1 MPTERWKDW
10 SRSVWKIVFAACA
23 ILDISFCLSA
33 LVEGWYEGEG
43 VTPSDH
49 HNHDKK
55 NFLGFV
61 LNRHKDEIDGERSSS
76 SDDETCSAHPM
87 WGAVSITFCFCC
99 LIEAM
104 IRAKEARQ
112 IAFETAALDNFE
124 KKLAKLYATTRSGV
138 FRQQP
143 GIADYDQGHHDLELA
158 RNHLRAWTPVMS
170 VLFSWFILIPWINFW
185 RGNHDGC
192 GNDPALAT
200 IWITQSIT
208 HMSIFM
214 ETVKSE
220 LIDFLRRTI
229 LPWGSLRQPLRLWK
243 RIRKLSRWFRYLR
256 YAGPL
261 LRVLLK
267 LQDQFWVFSSTWRQ
281 SLQAEIEKRKRLA
294 ERSMMFEDIRKIESL
309 AKLNTALS
317 SIPSHLQMQALGLR
331 NAIVE
336 KRQQAQKL
344 RHRIDVLKRNV
355 GRRGSISVPSSEL
368 YDQII
373 DLRQELTTTV
383 ITALMSSNL
392 VSPHT
397 RFSVGWRVIVTVAL
411 LSELFRLYASWHLS
425 GTFGVSL
432 TQMIS
437 SLLVECDQVMMERF
451 RIMTK
456 RGTPVRRFVGK
467 ILNIRNVELAECY
480 PTNPAARL
488 VLQSGKMFES
498 GIDIVCFLDIFVWF
512 FTGELDANGIVVPKP
527 FFYRCIL
534 PGTLVQVLDH
544 PTLPDKLPHLIHC
557 SMDAFRAAGYARVI
571 RWACAIYPA
580 FEMLVV
586 DPIKLY
592 LFRPMGD
599 DEYLKYTESFA
610 LIPQVFSQSNL
621 IRRQSFHTKGLHSS
635 NLLASPN
642 EFASPLRTKSTHKLV
657 AFPSYLGGL
666 DKSPSVSNHL
676 DDSFSIG
683 YNLHY

>member
-1 MPTERWKDW
+1 MPGGRWQDW
-10 SRSVWKIVFAACA
+10 SLPVWKILFAACA
-23 ILDISFCLSA
+23 ILDISVCWSV
-33 LVEGWYEGEG
+33 LVEGWNEGAG
-43 VTPSDH
+43 ITPADH
-49 HNHDKK
+49 HVKK
-55 NFLGFV
+55 NFLEKV
-61 LNRHKDEIDGERSSS
+61 LNRQKEEIDGVRSV
-76 SDDETCSAHPM
+76 DEETCSAHPM
-87 WGAVSITFCFCC
+87 WGAVGIIFCICC
-99 LIEAM
+99 LIEAI

-112 IAFETAALDNFE
+112 IAFETEALDNFE
-124 KKLAKLYATTRSGV
+124 KKLAKLYATTRCSV

-143 GIADYDQGHHDLELA
+143 GIDDYKEGRQDLERA
-158 RNHLRAWTPVMS
+158 RNHLRAWTPVLS
-170 VLFSWFILIPWINFW
+170 VLFSWIILIPWITFW
-185 RGNHDGC
+185 GGNRYEC

-200 IWITQSIT
+200 LWITQSLAQT
-208 HMSIFM
+208 SIFLQG
-214 ETVKSE
+214 VKDE
-220 LIDFLRRTI
+220 LLDLLRRI
-229 LPWGSLRQPLRLWK
+229 LLGKELLLQPLRLLK
-243 RIRKLSRWFRYLR
+243 RIRDISRWFRYLR

-261 LRVLLK
+261 LRVTLK
-267 LQDQFWVFSSTWRQ
+267 LQDQFWVFTRTWRQ
-281 SLQAEIEKRKRLA
+281 SLQANAAKAKRLA
-294 ERSMMFEDIRKIESL
+294 QRSMLFEDIKKIESL

-317 SIPSHLQMQALGLR
+317 SIPSQLQVQALELK
-331 NAIVE
+331 NKIVE
-336 KRQQAQKL
+336 KREAAQKL
-344 RHRIDVLKRNV
+344 KRRIDVLKRNI
-355 GRRGSISVPSSEL
+355 GKRGSISVPTPEL

-397 RFSVGWRVIVTVAL
+397 RFSVGWRVIVTFAL

-437 SLLVECDQVMMERF
+437 ALLVECDQAMMERF
-451 RIMTK
+451 RFMTRK
-456 RGTPVRRFVGK
+456 GKPVRRFIGK
-467 ILNIRNVELAECY
+467 LLKLPNVELAECH
-480 PTNPAARL
+480 PSNPAARL
-488 VLQSGKMFES
+488 VLQSGKIFES
-498 GIDIVCFLDIFVWF
+498 AIDIVCFLDIFVWF
-512 FTGELDANGIVVPKP
+512 FTGELDVNGVIIPKP
-527 FFYRCIL
+527 FFSRCIL

-544 PTLPDKLPHLIHC
+544 PTLPDILPHLIHC

-621 IRRQSFHTKGLHSS
+621 IRRQSLHRSS
-635 NLLASPN
+635 NTLASPQRFGSTN
-642 EFASPLRTKSTHKLV
+642 RMASTNKLV

-676 DDSFSIG
+676 DDSFSVG
-683 YNLHY
+683 YSLHY